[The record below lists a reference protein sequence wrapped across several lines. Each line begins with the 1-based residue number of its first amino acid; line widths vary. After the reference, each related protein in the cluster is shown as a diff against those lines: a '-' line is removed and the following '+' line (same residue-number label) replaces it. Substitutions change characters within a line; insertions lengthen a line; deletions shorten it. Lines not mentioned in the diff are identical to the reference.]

1 MVVKMAPNVQ
11 KIIVHLG
18 RYVDE
23 KISIWQI
30 MGERERKNQEKEI
43 KKLTSNIEE
52 VKSKLDKME
61 LFKERS

>member
-1 MVVKMAPNVQ
+1 MAPNVQ

-30 MGERERKNQEKEI
+30 MGEREKPAKRNQE
-43 KKLTSNIEE
+43 TNQ
-52 VKSKLDKME
+52 
-61 LFKERS
+61 